1 MVNLRCYCD
10 IKERAEALA
19 LALYKL
25 KYVIFSDISAAT
37 VTTSDGGTAVMW
49 KTDILLEDDKLEDVK
64 AFMSTSG
71 ISKYYIIPGIEFVQ
85 SEV

>member
-1 MVNLRCYCD
+1 MVNLRSYCD

-19 LALYKL
+19 LALFKQ
-25 KYVIFSDISAAT
+25 KYIIFSDISAAT
-37 VTTSDGGTAVMW
+37 VSTSDGGTAVMW
-49 KTDILLEDDKLEDVK
+49 KTDIFLEDDKLEDVK

-71 ISKYYIIPGIEFVQ
+71 IFKYYIIPGIEFVQ